1 MTEATKQCTRCLRE
15 RDRKEFY
22 PNEPYCIE
30 CNKDIAFLKRHRR
43 MAREQGEDAVYERIR
58 DYRRK
63 IDLMHEALNSFERK
77 QP

>member
-1 MTEATKQCTRCLRE
+1 
-15 RDRKEFY
+15 
-22 PNEPYCIE
+22 
-30 CNKDIAFLKRHRR
+30 